1 MGKKIKDISVG
12 KLQSVGAA
20 VRNGLVP
27 YEDFYPI
34 KLTTKKKNKSSKVLS
49 FEEQLI
55 EDSPLKSW
63 VDLGENA
70 RHLYDTPLEALQ
82 ILVRGSSLFKQTDY
96 KTYLLCDL
104 IEKTRAKKINKDK
117 KLNKLVDEILEQCCS
132 FIGVDYKL
140 VDIPKSEMVLGSTA
154 NKKKQFS
161 RQQIIDRIVEKHRR
175 LVIQKPKDFKDWQKN
190 NKDPVKKYLTKNR
203 IRAKI
208 TK

>member
-1 MGKKIKDISVG
+1 MGTKKKDITVG

-20 VRNGLVP
+20 VRKGLVP

-34 KLTTKKKNKSSKVLS
+34 KFTTKTRIKKEWSS

-63 VDLGENA
+63 ADLGENA

-104 IEKTRAKKINKDK
+104 IEKTRVKKTNKDK
-117 KLNKLVDEILEQCCS
+117 KMNKLVDGILEQCCS
-132 FIGVDYKL
+132 FIGVNYNL

>member
-1 MGKKIKDISVG
+1 MGTKKKDITVG
-12 KLQSVGAA
+12 KLQSVRAA
-20 VRNGLVP
+20 VRKGLVP

-34 KLTTKKKNKSSKVLS
+34 KFTTKTRIKKEWSS

-63 VDLGENA
+63 ADLGENA

-104 IEKTRAKKINKDK
+104 IEKTRVKKTNKDK
-117 KLNKLVDEILEQCCS
+117 KMNKLVDGILEQCCS
-132 FIGVDYKL
+132 FIGVDYNL

>member
-1 MGKKIKDISVG
+1 MGIKKKDITVE

-20 VRNGLVP
+20 VKKRLIP

-34 KLTTKKKNKSSKVLS
+34 NLTTKKKNKSSKWLS

-63 VDLGENA
+63 ADLGENA
-70 RHLYDTPLEALQ
+70 RHLYDTPIEALQ
-82 ILVRGSSLFKQTDY
+82 ILVKGSSLFKQTDY

-104 IEKTRAKKINKDK
+104 IEKTKSKKINKDK
-117 KLNKLVDEILEQCCS
+117 KLNKLVDGILEQCCS
-132 FIGVDYKL
+132 FIGVDYNL
-140 VDIPKSEMVLGSTA
+140 VDIPKSKMILGTA
-154 NKKKQFS
+154 SNKNKKYG
-161 RQQIIDRIVEKHRR
+161 RQQIIDRVVEKHRR

-208 TK
+208 SK